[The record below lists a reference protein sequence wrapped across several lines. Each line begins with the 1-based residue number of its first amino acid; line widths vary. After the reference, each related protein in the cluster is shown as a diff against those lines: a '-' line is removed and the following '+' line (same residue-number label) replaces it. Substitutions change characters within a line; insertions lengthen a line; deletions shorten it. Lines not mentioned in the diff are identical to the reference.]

1 MLRGKKSQPQ
11 YSRSQLPG
19 SAGHHPSPQP
29 SGHHPQSQHVLPGQI
44 RPHYDP
50 SRAQPSEVREIADES
65 KYRDRVCTLCSDKG
79 HEVCHHHVSSEAVR
93 VFAQQHMRKQLF
105 NCFMCKIE
113 ESVER
118 PATRKIILT
127 TSTLFNVWTHTSFQP
142 DIHMEIE
149 SIVGG
154 RVRDLT
160 RALMMLY
167 LVKPERLEIIVI
179 AGLNNIGD
187 GQPVPEILDEIHEL
201 RMSVQA
207 HTNMY
212 EHNPPSVVSFST
224 LLYAPKFCS
233 LVVPAA
239 FPEWLPPPGFVNRRR
254 DMECFNAAVKAI
266 NTGSGVNYL
275 NLHYEGVRIDPKSG
289 KVMHKHNPVKP
300 IWREEAIR
308 KRLHLTHENKAKVAT
323 MAAKLFKGGLTN
335 LGSWNQKRSRQ

>member
-1 MLRGKKSQPQ
+1 M
-11 YSRSQLPG
+11 
-19 SAGHHPSPQP
+19 
-29 SGHHPQSQHVLPGQI
+29 
-44 RPHYDP
+44 
-50 SRAQPSEVREIADES
+50 ADES
-65 KYRDRVCTLCSDKG
+65 VYKDRVCTLCSDKE

-93 VFAQQHMRKQLF
+93 VFAQRHMRRYLF
-105 NCFMCKIE
+105 GCIMCKTE

-127 TSTLFNVWTHTSFQP
+127 TSTLFNVWTNTSFKP

-149 SIVGG
+149 AIVGG

-167 LVKPERLEIIVI
+167 LVNPERLEIIVI

-187 GQPVPEILDEIHEL
+187 GQPVPEILDEIYEL

-233 LVVPAA
+233 LEVPVA

-254 DMECFNAAVKAI
+254 DMECVNAAIKAI
-266 NTGSGVNYL
+266 NMGSGVNYL
-275 NLHYEGVRIDPKSG
+275 KMHYEGVRIDPKSG

-300 IWREEAIR
+300 IWREGAIR

>member
-1 MLRGKKSQPQ
+1 MKVYFK
-11 YSRSQLPG
+11 
-19 SAGHHPSPQP
+19 
-29 SGHHPQSQHVLPGQI
+29 
-44 RPHYDP
+44 
-50 SRAQPSEVREIADES
+50 
-65 KYRDRVCTLCSDKG
+65 RV
-79 HEVCHHHVSSEAVR
+79 
-93 VFAQQHMRKQLF
+93 
-105 NCFMCKIE
+105 
-113 ESVER
+113 
-118 PATRKIILT
+118 
-127 TSTLFNVWTHTSFQP
+127 
-142 DIHMEIE
+142 
-149 SIVGG
+149 

-160 RALMMLY
+160 GALMMLY

-275 NLHYEGVRIDPKSG
+275 NLHYEGVRIDPKSA

-308 KRLHLTHENKAKVAT
+308 KRLHLTHENKVKVAF
-323 MAAKLFKGGLTN
+323 MAAKLFKGGLTK
-335 LGSWNQKRSRQ
+335 LGS

>member
-1 MLRGKKSQPQ
+1 MQFS
-11 YSRSQLPG
+11 
-19 SAGHHPSPQP
+19 
-29 SGHHPQSQHVLPGQI
+29 
-44 RPHYDP
+44 
-50 SRAQPSEVREIADES
+50 
-65 KYRDRVCTLCSDKG
+65 LCILLDKG
-79 HEVCHHHVSSEAVR
+79 HKVCHHHVSSEAVR

-118 PATRKIILT
+118 PTTRKIILT

-154 RVRDLT
+154 RVRDFT

-167 LVKPERLEIIVI
+167 LVKPERFEIIVI
-179 AGLNNIGD
+179 AVLNNIGD

-266 NTGSGVNYL
+266 NIGSGVNYL

-308 KRLHLTHENKAKVAT
+308 KRLHLTHENKVKVAS
-323 MAAKLFKGGLTN
+323 MAAKLFKGGLTK
-335 LGSWNQKRSRQ
+335 LGSWNQKRTRQ

>member
-1 MLRGKKSQPQ
+1 MQNRGECVETRHQED
-11 YSRSQLPG
+11 
-19 SAGHHPSPQP
+19 HPDN
-29 SGHHPQSQHVLPGQI
+29 QHLVQCL
-44 RPHYDP
+44 
-50 SRAQPSEVREIADES
+50 EIDA
-65 KYRDRVCTLCSDKG
+65 
-79 HEVCHHHVSSEAVR
+79 
-93 VFAQQHMRKQLF
+93 
-105 NCFMCKIE
+105 
-113 ESVER
+113 
-118 PATRKIILT
+118 
-127 TSTLFNVWTHTSFQP
+127 
-142 DIHMEIE
+142 
-149 SIVGG
+149 IVGG

-167 LVKPERLEIIVI
+167 LVNPERLEIIVI

-187 GQPVPEILDEIHEL
+187 GQPVPEILHEIYEL

-233 LVVPAA
+233 LEVPVA

-254 DMECFNAAVKAI
+254 DMECVNAAIKAI
-266 NTGSGVNYL
+266 NMGSGVNYL
-275 NLHYEGVRIDPKSG
+275 KMHYEGVRIDPKSG

-300 IWREEAIR
+300 IWREGAIR